1 MSKHYTANRT
11 FFYGVLAV
19 AFISVLCYGTKVI
32 AATPSLSTANEKIVR
47 TIAVQLIMQTL
58 ENSATFEE
66 ASSKIGV
73 TPDELRDLCIALK
86 IEIDFPSQ
94 EVKPVPIAS
103 LEKLTD
109 KNFEA
114 ESILKYNGLSPYVIL
129 VDKSAHTLYLLEYE
143 NGERKNVLAF
153 DCETGRNSGDKR
165 EEGDNK
171 TPEGIYLIINK
182 YSRSEI
188 LRLVGRNKAY
198 QYGEMAFVI
207 NFPNPLDHAEGKN
220 GGGIWLHGRDE
231 PPDNSQPNGTHGCVV
246 VTNET
251 IKMISKYVKLNST
264 PIIIVDKLK
273 ILPKED
279 TETKSNEI
287 LELVEK
293 WRSAWETKSIDEY
306 ISYYSPSFISQGRN
320 RTQWK
325 NYKADRVFRYV
336 NINHIKLDNFA
347 IFQHGNEMVVHFL
360 QDYSASNLSGKGI
373 KTLYLRPG
381 KYFWEIVAESIRS
394 IPR

>member
-1 MSKHYTANRT
+1 M
-11 FFYGVLAV
+11 
-19 AFISVLCYGTKVI
+19 
-32 AATPSLSTANEKIVR
+32 
-47 TIAVQLIMQTL
+47 
-58 ENSATFEE
+58 
-66 ASSKIGV
+66 
-73 TPDELRDLCIALK
+73 RDLCSALK
-86 IEIDFPSQ
+86 IDIDFPSK
-94 EVKPVPIAS
+94 EVESVSVAS
-103 LEKLTD
+103 LEKLAGT
-109 KNFEA
+109 NFEA
-114 ESILKYNGLSPYVIL
+114 GSILKYDGLSPNIFL
-129 VDKSAHTLYLLEYE
+129 VDKSAHTLYLLQYE

-153 DCETGRNSGDKR
+153 DCETGRNSGDKK

-171 TPEGIYLIINK
+171 TPEGIYFIINK

-246 VTNET
+246 GTNET
-251 IKMISKYVKLNST
+251 IKMLSKYVKLNST

-279 TETKSNEI
+279 TETKNNEI

-306 ISYYSPSFISQGRN
+306 ISYYSPSFASQGRN
-320 RTQWK
+320 RIQLK
-325 NYKADRVFRYV
+325 DHKSNIFRSYK
-336 NINHIKLDNFA
+336 INHIELENFA
-347 IFQHGNEMVVHFL
+347 IFQHENEMVVQFL

-381 KYFWEIVAESIRS
+381 KYFWEIIAESIQNLS
-394 IPR
+394 Q